1 MTDRLL
7 PFHTLD
13 LRVARA
19 NEARFALLC
28 FRQKLPDMSDSE
40 AALPLLRLT
49 RADEKHMT
57 AVRQTIDAFDG
68 SDAERAELWDRFVRG
83 LPVTADPPHSHTTA
97 GRRFGQLGQ

>member
-49 RADEKHMT
+49 RADENT
-57 AVRQTIDAFDG
+57 
-68 SDAERAELWDRFVRG
+68 
-83 LPVTADPPHSHTTA
+83 
-97 GRRFGQLGQ
+97 